1 MVMLTIQS
9 LGLSNAAPLHE
20 VKNASATMDMHSDD
34 THMHSGSSDM
44 PCCTDDVALTM
55 EDCCS
60 DQECGCCWG
69 CSGLVSV
76 PFELTSSLHGLDQPA
91 LSFSRQ
97 LVSTS
102 LKNLYRPPISA

>member
-1 MVMLTIQS
+1 MLTVQS
-9 LGLSNAAPLHE
+9 LGLSNAAPLYE
-20 VKNASATMDMHSDD
+20 VKNASATIG
-34 THMHSGSSDM
+34 MHSGHMHMDSDSSDM
-44 PCCTDDVALTM
+44 PCCEDSVALTM

-69 CSGLVSV
+69 CSGLASV
-76 PFELTSSLHGLDQPA
+76 PFELSSSPHGLDQPA